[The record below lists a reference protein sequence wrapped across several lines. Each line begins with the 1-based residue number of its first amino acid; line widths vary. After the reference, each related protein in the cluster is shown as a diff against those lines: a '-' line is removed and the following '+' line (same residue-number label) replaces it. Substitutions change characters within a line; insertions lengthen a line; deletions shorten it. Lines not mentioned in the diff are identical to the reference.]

1 MRMKNRMKKGIA
13 VMLSGALTFSMAA
26 GMIPGRVSRVQAEND
41 TADSKSAVAYYATKE
56 QLMDDTFAPDAD
68 GKPKNIGKLEFGNRK
83 EGKSWMPQ
91 TWYVLGADSSIEGDN
106 TVVFAAEPMLVGSQF
121 NRDKQDRSYYATDG
135 TYTGGNP
142 RTISA
147 SHYGASLLRE
157 ALQEMSEDSYSD
169 EKSYFTREERK
180 LLQKTTVTTKDIKN
194 NKDYT
199 TSDELYA
206 LKGEVGDT
214 TLRVGSNDDKVLAMD
229 PYWQYGRYSSFWL
242 RSAYSTDKIPV
253 AVSVASMGSQVSY
266 SQNIT
271 ALYSSSYAIRPAANL
286 DMSDVFFA
294 SSVPAGY
301 GAALDL
307 KDYDAMT
314 LRLDGKSKGMD
325 IGTVEYNPDQGV
337 IKAEKGTIGNQYDG
351 YGDPYYGGVDYGDSY
366 YHVYLVI
373 QGGDDTD
380 PWSYGEYIT
389 GLEYIDTAD
398 IQSELAK
405 RGVETGDIDLK
416 DCKIWLE
423 TTGWFYNM
431 TYAVSATETEENLDS
446 EIAFASVR
454 DIDEPKA
461 GVLLDTSAT
470 CSSSGVSTTTPAVI
484 WTPNDTT
491 AGYNTSYTASIT
503 LAAKKHYNF
512 SESVTGRTNG
522 NKAKVKKNS
531 DGTLTLTYTFPKTAA
546 QTPSEPE
553 HKHCVCGTNNMTV
566 GDHTCDTARTWTGV
580 SDLAEITG
588 SGYYYLT
595 EDIVLDRYIT
605 DDNSYTCYGWVAPD
619 NAVLCLNGHSIT
631 MKNPEESAV
640 DKTQEV
646 NKYYDGYVDTIDVE
660 HHFTLTDCKA
670 GDAQGKIAHASN
682 KMGRAIDVRGGTF
695 DMYGGKISENA
706 SEYDIGGSGV
716 VIRTG
721 RNHSTDGTFNL
732 YGGEISVNKC
742 KIGGGVSVFGG
753 TFNVYGGSITKNIA
767 DSTFGL
773 GSDLGH
779 GGGVYVSA
787 GDTFHMT
794 GGTITGNTSDNTGA
808 GVYAGAYAY
817 YAGSASAKTDVS
829 GTATIIDNRNNGKAD
844 NICLVNAADDG
855 KMANSVIEVRGN
867 MTGKIGI
874 TYKGASDADM
884 PVLVATGVDADK
896 DYSGIIMSDNEAY
909 SIIHDN
915 SDMTRLILKPNTAPI
930 SVPVITTQPQMTTVK
945 AGQTATFTV
954 EATGE
959 ELVYQWQIDR
969 NDGNGFVDITGA
981 ANTSYTTGETDKD
994 CNGFRYR
1001 CVISNSAGS
1010 VMTEEAGLTVQTEPE
1025 AKDKLI
1031 SITAPGSIAVANG
1044 TAYADMQLPAYVNI
1058 VTEKGTADQ
1067 AVVTWDTESP
1077 VDGSYDPSVLTEQTV
1092 TLKGVVTCPDKVD
1105 PNGMDL
1111 TTGIT
1116 ITISAAG
1123 IVGAPAAS
1131 VEAGTYTKNQ
1141 SVALTSTT
1149 DGAKIY
1155 YTTDGSTPA
1164 IENGAPIGT
1173 TLEYTDPISVTG
1185 VEGQSI
1191 TMTITAIAV
1200 RSDMQDSEAKAFTYT
1215 IAIPNP
1221 TPVVEAPIIS
1231 AQPQSASV
1239 KAGEKATFTIT
1250 ATGTDV
1256 TYQWKIDRNDGNG
1269 FVDISGA
1276 NNASYITGMTDKTC
1290 NGFRYQCVVSNSAGA
1305 VTTDTV
1311 TLTVTEEPTTE
1322 PTEEPTT
1329 EATEEP
1335 TTEPTEEPT
1344 TEPTEEPTTEPTTEP
1359 EPAPVQ
1365 YKIIEGANSS
1375 WIQNSDGSL
1384 VIKGD
1389 GEISKFRNV
1398 KVDGVV
1404 VDKKNYTVTEGST
1417 IITFKADYLKTLSVG
1432 SHTFEIIWTDGS
1444 ASTSF
1449 TIVKNASDTDDKQTK
1464 TGDDFNLTLCIALL
1478 MASLTGAVV
1487 TLDRK
1492 RKHSK

>member
-1 MRMKNRMKKGIA
+1 MRMKNRMKKRIA

-26 GMIPGRVSRVQAEND
+26 GMIPGRISRVQAEND
-41 TADSKSAVAYYATKE
+41 TTDSKPAVAYYATKE

-68 GKPKNIGKLEFGNRK
+68 GKTKNIGKLEFGNRK
-83 EGKSWMPQ
+83 EGKSWIPQ

-142 RTISA
+142 RTVSA

-199 TSDELYA
+199 TSDDLYA

-286 DMSDVFFA
+286 DVSDVFFA

-351 YGDPYYGGVDYGDSY
+351 YGDPYYGGVNYGDSY

-373 QGGDDTD
+373 QSGDDTD

-431 TYAVSATETEENLDS
+431 TYAVAATETEENLDS

-454 DIDEPKA
+454 DIDEPEA

-470 CSSSGVSTTTPAVI
+470 CSSSGVSTTMPAVI

-512 SESVTGRTNG
+512 SESVTGRVNG

-531 DGTLTLTYTFPKTAA
+531 DGTLTLTYTFPK
-546 QTPSEPE
+546 
-553 HKHCVCGTNNMTV
+553 
-566 GDHTCDTARTWTGV
+566 
-580 SDLAEITG
+580 
-588 SGYYYLT
+588 
-595 EDIVLDRYIT
+595 
-605 DDNSYTCYGWVAPD
+605 
-619 NAVLCLNGHSIT
+619 NA
-631 MKNPEESAV
+631 
-640 DKTQEV
+640 
-646 NKYYDGYVDTIDVE
+646 
-660 HHFTLTDCKA
+660 
-670 GDAQGKIAHASN
+670 
-682 KMGRAIDVRGGTF
+682 
-695 DMYGGKISENA
+695 
-706 SEYDIGGSGV
+706 
-716 VIRTG
+716 
-721 RNHSTDGTFNL
+721 
-732 YGGEISVNKC
+732 
-742 KIGGGVSVFGG
+742 
-753 TFNVYGGSITKNIA
+753 
-767 DSTFGL
+767 
-773 GSDLGH
+773 
-779 GGGVYVSA
+779 
-787 GDTFHMT
+787 
-794 GGTITGNTSDNTGA
+794 
-808 GVYAGAYAY
+808 
-817 YAGSASAKTDVS
+817 
-829 GTATIIDNRNNGKAD
+829 
-844 NICLVNAADDG
+844 
-855 KMANSVIEVRGN
+855 
-867 MTGKIGI
+867 
-874 TYKGASDADM
+874 
-884 PVLVATGVDADK
+884 
-896 DYSGIIMSDNEAY
+896 
-909 SIIHDN
+909 
-915 SDMTRLILKPNTAPI
+915 API
-930 SVPVITTQPQMTTVK
+930 SVPVITTQPQTAVVK

-1123 IVGAPAAS
+1123 IVGAPVAS

-1141 SVALTSTT
+1141 SVALTFTT

-1200 RSDMQDSEAKAFTYT
+1200 GSDMQDSEAKAFTYT

-1250 ATGTDV
+1250 AAGTDV

-1276 NNASYITGMTDKTC
+1276 NNASYITGVTDKTC

-1329 EATEEP
+1329 EPTEEP
-1335 TTEPTEEPT
+1335 TTEPTEKPTTEEPT

-1359 EPAPVQ
+1359 DPAPVQ

-1375 WIQNSDGSL
+1375 WTQNSDGNL

-1464 TGDDFNLTLCIALL
+1464 TGDDFDLTLCIALL

>member
-1 MRMKNRMKKGIA
+1 MRMKNRMKKRIA

-26 GMIPGRVSRVQAEND
+26 GMIPGRISRVQAEND
-41 TADSKSAVAYYATKE
+41 TTDSKPAVAYYATKE

-68 GKPKNIGKLEFGNRK
+68 GKTKNIGKLEFGNRK
-83 EGKSWMPQ
+83 EGKSWIPQ

-142 RTISA
+142 RTVSA

-286 DMSDVFFA
+286 DVSDVFFA

-351 YGDPYYGGVDYGDSY
+351 YGDPYYGGVNYGDSY

-373 QGGDDTD
+373 QSGDDTD

-431 TYAVSATETEENLDS
+431 TYAVAATETEENLDS

-454 DIDEPKA
+454 DIDEPEA

-470 CSSSGVSTTTPAVI
+470 CSSSGVSTTMPAVI

-512 SESVTGRTNG
+512 SESVTGRVNG

-531 DGTLTLTYTFPKTAA
+531 DGTLTLTYTFPK
-546 QTPSEPE
+546 
-553 HKHCVCGTNNMTV
+553 
-566 GDHTCDTARTWTGV
+566 
-580 SDLAEITG
+580 
-588 SGYYYLT
+588 
-595 EDIVLDRYIT
+595 
-605 DDNSYTCYGWVAPD
+605 
-619 NAVLCLNGHSIT
+619 NA
-631 MKNPEESAV
+631 
-640 DKTQEV
+640 
-646 NKYYDGYVDTIDVE
+646 
-660 HHFTLTDCKA
+660 
-670 GDAQGKIAHASN
+670 
-682 KMGRAIDVRGGTF
+682 
-695 DMYGGKISENA
+695 
-706 SEYDIGGSGV
+706 
-716 VIRTG
+716 
-721 RNHSTDGTFNL
+721 
-732 YGGEISVNKC
+732 
-742 KIGGGVSVFGG
+742 
-753 TFNVYGGSITKNIA
+753 
-767 DSTFGL
+767 
-773 GSDLGH
+773 
-779 GGGVYVSA
+779 
-787 GDTFHMT
+787 
-794 GGTITGNTSDNTGA
+794 
-808 GVYAGAYAY
+808 
-817 YAGSASAKTDVS
+817 
-829 GTATIIDNRNNGKAD
+829 
-844 NICLVNAADDG
+844 
-855 KMANSVIEVRGN
+855 
-867 MTGKIGI
+867 
-874 TYKGASDADM
+874 
-884 PVLVATGVDADK
+884 
-896 DYSGIIMSDNEAY
+896 
-909 SIIHDN
+909 
-915 SDMTRLILKPNTAPI
+915 API
-930 SVPVITTQPQMTTVK
+930 SVPVITTQPQTAVVK

-1123 IVGAPAAS
+1123 IVGVPVAS

-1200 RSDMQDSEAKAFTYT
+1200 KSDMQNSEAKAFTYT
-1215 IAIPNP
+1215 IAIPNT

-1231 AQPQSASV
+1231 AQPQSTSV

-1276 NNASYITGMTDKTC
+1276 NNASYTTGVTDKTC

-1305 VTTDTV
+1305 VTTETV

-1322 PTEEPTT
+1322 P
-1329 EATEEP
+1329 AEEP

-1359 EPAPVQ
+1359 TEEPTTEPTEELTTEPTTEPDPTPVQ

-1375 WIQNSDGSL
+1375 WTQNSDGDL

-1417 IITFKADYLKTLSVG
+1417 IITFKAAYLKTLSVG

-1444 ASTSF
+1444 AGTSF
-1449 TIVKNASDTDDKQTK
+1449 TIDKNASDTDDKLTK
-1464 TGDDFNLTLCIALL
+1464 TGDDFNLTLCITLL
-1478 MASLTGAVV
+1478 MASLTGVVV

-1492 RKHSK
+1492 RKHNK

>member
-1 MRMKNRMKKGIA
+1 MRMKNRMKKRIA

-26 GMIPGRVSRVQAEND
+26 GMIPGRISRVQAEND
-41 TADSKSAVAYYATKE
+41 TTDSKPAVAYYATKE
-56 QLMDDTFAPDAD
+56 QLMDDTFAPDTD
-68 GKPKNIGKLEFGNRK
+68 GKTKNIGKLEFGNRK
-83 EGKSWMPQ
+83 EGKSWIPQ

-142 RTISA
+142 RTVSA

-286 DMSDVFFA
+286 DVSDVFFA

-351 YGDPYYGGVDYGDSY
+351 YGDPYYGGVNYGDSY

-373 QGGDDTD
+373 QSGDDTD

-431 TYAVSATETEENLDS
+431 TYAVAATETEENLDS

-454 DIDEPKA
+454 DIDEPEA

-470 CSSSGVSTTTPAVI
+470 CSSSGVSTTMPAVI

-512 SESVTGRTNG
+512 SESVTGRVNG

-531 DGTLTLTYTFPKTAA
+531 DGTLTLTYTFPK
-546 QTPSEPE
+546 
-553 HKHCVCGTNNMTV
+553 
-566 GDHTCDTARTWTGV
+566 
-580 SDLAEITG
+580 
-588 SGYYYLT
+588 
-595 EDIVLDRYIT
+595 
-605 DDNSYTCYGWVAPD
+605 
-619 NAVLCLNGHSIT
+619 NA
-631 MKNPEESAV
+631 
-640 DKTQEV
+640 
-646 NKYYDGYVDTIDVE
+646 
-660 HHFTLTDCKA
+660 
-670 GDAQGKIAHASN
+670 
-682 KMGRAIDVRGGTF
+682 
-695 DMYGGKISENA
+695 
-706 SEYDIGGSGV
+706 
-716 VIRTG
+716 
-721 RNHSTDGTFNL
+721 
-732 YGGEISVNKC
+732 
-742 KIGGGVSVFGG
+742 
-753 TFNVYGGSITKNIA
+753 
-767 DSTFGL
+767 
-773 GSDLGH
+773 
-779 GGGVYVSA
+779 
-787 GDTFHMT
+787 
-794 GGTITGNTSDNTGA
+794 
-808 GVYAGAYAY
+808 
-817 YAGSASAKTDVS
+817 
-829 GTATIIDNRNNGKAD
+829 
-844 NICLVNAADDG
+844 
-855 KMANSVIEVRGN
+855 
-867 MTGKIGI
+867 
-874 TYKGASDADM
+874 
-884 PVLVATGVDADK
+884 
-896 DYSGIIMSDNEAY
+896 
-909 SIIHDN
+909 
-915 SDMTRLILKPNTAPI
+915 API
-930 SVPVITTQPQMTTVK
+930 SVPVITTQPQTAVVK

-1123 IVGAPAAS
+1123 IVGAPVAS

-1141 SVALTSTT
+1141 SVALTFTT

-1200 RSDMQDSEAKAFTYT
+1200 GSDMQDSEAKAFTYT

-1250 ATGTDV
+1250 AAGTDV

-1276 NNASYITGMTDKTC
+1276 NNASYITGVTDKTC

-1329 EATEEP
+1329 EP
-1335 TTEPTEEPT
+1335 TTEPD
-1344 TEPTEEPTTEPTTEP
+1344 
-1359 EPAPVQ
+1359 PAPVQ

-1375 WIQNSDGSL
+1375 WTQNSDGNL

-1464 TGDDFNLTLCIALL
+1464 TGDDFDLTLCIALL

>member
-1 MRMKNRMKKGIA
+1 MRMKNRMKKRIA

-26 GMIPGRVSRVQAEND
+26 GMIPGRISRVQAEND
-41 TADSKSAVAYYATKE
+41 TTDSKPAVAYYATKE

-68 GKPKNIGKLEFGNRK
+68 GKTKNIGKLEFGNRK
-83 EGKSWMPQ
+83 EGKSWIPQ

-142 RTISA
+142 RTVSA

-286 DMSDVFFA
+286 DVSDVFFA

-351 YGDPYYGGVDYGDSY
+351 YGDPYYGGVNYGDSY

-373 QGGDDTD
+373 QSGDDTD

-431 TYAVSATETEENLDS
+431 TYAVAATETEENLDS

-454 DIDEPKA
+454 DIDEPEA

-470 CSSSGVSTTTPAVI
+470 CSSSGVSTTMPAVI

-512 SESVTGRTNG
+512 SESVTGRVNG

-531 DGTLTLTYTFPKTAA
+531 DGTLTLTYTFPK
-546 QTPSEPE
+546 
-553 HKHCVCGTNNMTV
+553 
-566 GDHTCDTARTWTGV
+566 
-580 SDLAEITG
+580 
-588 SGYYYLT
+588 
-595 EDIVLDRYIT
+595 
-605 DDNSYTCYGWVAPD
+605 
-619 NAVLCLNGHSIT
+619 NA
-631 MKNPEESAV
+631 
-640 DKTQEV
+640 
-646 NKYYDGYVDTIDVE
+646 
-660 HHFTLTDCKA
+660 
-670 GDAQGKIAHASN
+670 
-682 KMGRAIDVRGGTF
+682 
-695 DMYGGKISENA
+695 
-706 SEYDIGGSGV
+706 
-716 VIRTG
+716 
-721 RNHSTDGTFNL
+721 
-732 YGGEISVNKC
+732 
-742 KIGGGVSVFGG
+742 
-753 TFNVYGGSITKNIA
+753 
-767 DSTFGL
+767 
-773 GSDLGH
+773 
-779 GGGVYVSA
+779 
-787 GDTFHMT
+787 
-794 GGTITGNTSDNTGA
+794 
-808 GVYAGAYAY
+808 
-817 YAGSASAKTDVS
+817 
-829 GTATIIDNRNNGKAD
+829 
-844 NICLVNAADDG
+844 
-855 KMANSVIEVRGN
+855 
-867 MTGKIGI
+867 
-874 TYKGASDADM
+874 
-884 PVLVATGVDADK
+884 
-896 DYSGIIMSDNEAY
+896 
-909 SIIHDN
+909 
-915 SDMTRLILKPNTAPI
+915 API
-930 SVPVITTQPQMTTVK
+930 SVPVITTQPQTAVVK

-994 CNGFRYR
+994 CNGFRYW

-1123 IVGAPAAS
+1123 IVGVPVAS

-1200 RSDMQDSEAKAFTYT
+1200 KSDMQNSEAKAFTYT
-1215 IAIPNP
+1215 IAIPNT

-1231 AQPQSASV
+1231 AQPQSTSV

-1276 NNASYITGMTDKTC
+1276 NNASYTTGVTDKTC

-1305 VTTDTV
+1305 VTTETV

-1322 PTEEPTT
+1322 P
-1329 EATEEP
+1329 A
-1335 TTEPTEEPT
+1335 EEPT

-1359 EPAPVQ
+1359 TEEPTTEPTEELTTEPTTEPDPTPVQ

-1375 WIQNSDGSL
+1375 WTQNSDGDL

-1417 IITFKADYLKTLSVG
+1417 IITFKAAYLKTLSVG

-1444 ASTSF
+1444 AGTSF
-1449 TIVKNASDTDDKQTK
+1449 TIDKNASDTDDKLTK
-1464 TGDDFNLTLCIALL
+1464 TGDDFNLTLCITLL
-1478 MASLTGAVV
+1478 MASLTGVVV

-1492 RKHSK
+1492 RKHNK

>member
-1 MRMKNRMKKGIA
+1 MRMKNRMKKRIA

-26 GMIPGRVSRVQAEND
+26 GMIPGRISRVQAEND
-41 TADSKSAVAYYATKE
+41 TTDSKPAVAYYATKE

-68 GKPKNIGKLEFGNRK
+68 GKTKNIGKLEFGNRK
-83 EGKSWMPQ
+83 EGKSWIPQ

-142 RTISA
+142 RTVSA

-286 DMSDVFFA
+286 DVSDVFFA

-351 YGDPYYGGVDYGDSY
+351 YGDPYYGGVNYGDSY

-373 QGGDDTD
+373 QSGDDTD

-431 TYAVSATETEENLDS
+431 TYAVAATETEENLDS

-454 DIDEPKA
+454 DIDEPEA

-470 CSSSGVSTTTPAVI
+470 CSSSGVSTTMPAVI

-512 SESVTGRTNG
+512 SESVTGRVNG

-531 DGTLTLTYTFPKTAA
+531 DGTLTLTYTFPK
-546 QTPSEPE
+546 
-553 HKHCVCGTNNMTV
+553 
-566 GDHTCDTARTWTGV
+566 
-580 SDLAEITG
+580 
-588 SGYYYLT
+588 
-595 EDIVLDRYIT
+595 
-605 DDNSYTCYGWVAPD
+605 
-619 NAVLCLNGHSIT
+619 NA
-631 MKNPEESAV
+631 
-640 DKTQEV
+640 
-646 NKYYDGYVDTIDVE
+646 
-660 HHFTLTDCKA
+660 
-670 GDAQGKIAHASN
+670 
-682 KMGRAIDVRGGTF
+682 
-695 DMYGGKISENA
+695 
-706 SEYDIGGSGV
+706 
-716 VIRTG
+716 
-721 RNHSTDGTFNL
+721 
-732 YGGEISVNKC
+732 
-742 KIGGGVSVFGG
+742 
-753 TFNVYGGSITKNIA
+753 
-767 DSTFGL
+767 
-773 GSDLGH
+773 
-779 GGGVYVSA
+779 
-787 GDTFHMT
+787 
-794 GGTITGNTSDNTGA
+794 
-808 GVYAGAYAY
+808 
-817 YAGSASAKTDVS
+817 
-829 GTATIIDNRNNGKAD
+829 
-844 NICLVNAADDG
+844 
-855 KMANSVIEVRGN
+855 
-867 MTGKIGI
+867 
-874 TYKGASDADM
+874 
-884 PVLVATGVDADK
+884 
-896 DYSGIIMSDNEAY
+896 
-909 SIIHDN
+909 
-915 SDMTRLILKPNTAPI
+915 API
-930 SVPVITTQPQMTTVK
+930 SVPVITTQPQTAVVK

-1123 IVGAPAAS
+1123 IVGAPVAS

-1141 SVALTSTT
+1141 SVALTFTT

-1200 RSDMQDSEAKAFTYT
+1200 GSDMQDSEAKAFTYT

-1250 ATGTDV
+1250 AAGTDV

-1276 NNASYITGMTDKTC
+1276 NNASYITGVTDKTC

-1329 EATEEP
+1329 EP
-1335 TTEPTEEPT
+1335 TTEPD
-1344 TEPTEEPTTEPTTEP
+1344 
-1359 EPAPVQ
+1359 PAPVQ

-1375 WIQNSDGSL
+1375 WTQNSDGNL

-1464 TGDDFNLTLCIALL
+1464 TGDDFDLTLCIALL

>member
-1 MRMKNRMKKGIA
+1 MRMKNRMKKRIA

-26 GMIPGRVSRVQAEND
+26 GMIPGRISRVQAEND
-41 TADSKSAVAYYATKE
+41 TTDSKPAVAYYATKE

-68 GKPKNIGKLEFGNRK
+68 GKTKNIGKLEFGNRK
-83 EGKSWMPQ
+83 EGKSWIPQ

-142 RTISA
+142 RTVSA

-286 DMSDVFFA
+286 DVSDVFFA

-351 YGDPYYGGVDYGDSY
+351 YGDPYYGGVNYGDSY

-373 QGGDDTD
+373 QSGDDTD

-431 TYAVSATETEENLDS
+431 TYAVAATETEENLDS

-454 DIDEPKA
+454 DIDEPEA

-470 CSSSGVSTTTPAVI
+470 CSSSGVSTTMPAVI

-512 SESVTGRTNG
+512 SESVTGRVNG

-531 DGTLTLTYTFPKTAA
+531 DGTLTLTYTFPK
-546 QTPSEPE
+546 
-553 HKHCVCGTNNMTV
+553 
-566 GDHTCDTARTWTGV
+566 
-580 SDLAEITG
+580 
-588 SGYYYLT
+588 
-595 EDIVLDRYIT
+595 
-605 DDNSYTCYGWVAPD
+605 
-619 NAVLCLNGHSIT
+619 NA
-631 MKNPEESAV
+631 
-640 DKTQEV
+640 
-646 NKYYDGYVDTIDVE
+646 
-660 HHFTLTDCKA
+660 
-670 GDAQGKIAHASN
+670 
-682 KMGRAIDVRGGTF
+682 
-695 DMYGGKISENA
+695 
-706 SEYDIGGSGV
+706 
-716 VIRTG
+716 
-721 RNHSTDGTFNL
+721 
-732 YGGEISVNKC
+732 
-742 KIGGGVSVFGG
+742 
-753 TFNVYGGSITKNIA
+753 
-767 DSTFGL
+767 
-773 GSDLGH
+773 
-779 GGGVYVSA
+779 
-787 GDTFHMT
+787 
-794 GGTITGNTSDNTGA
+794 
-808 GVYAGAYAY
+808 
-817 YAGSASAKTDVS
+817 
-829 GTATIIDNRNNGKAD
+829 
-844 NICLVNAADDG
+844 
-855 KMANSVIEVRGN
+855 
-867 MTGKIGI
+867 
-874 TYKGASDADM
+874 
-884 PVLVATGVDADK
+884 
-896 DYSGIIMSDNEAY
+896 
-909 SIIHDN
+909 
-915 SDMTRLILKPNTAPI
+915 API
-930 SVPVITTQPQMTTVK
+930 SVPVITTQPQTAVVK

-1123 IVGAPAAS
+1123 IVGVPVAS

-1200 RSDMQDSEAKAFTYT
+1200 KSDMQNSEAKAFTYT
-1215 IAIPNP
+1215 IAIPNT

-1231 AQPQSASV
+1231 AQPQSTSV

-1276 NNASYITGMTDKTC
+1276 NNASYTTGVTDKTC

-1305 VTTDTV
+1305 VTTETV

-1322 PTEEPTT
+1322 P
-1329 EATEEP
+1329 A
-1335 TTEPTEEPT
+1335 EEPT

-1359 EPAPVQ
+1359 TEEPTTEPTEELTTEPTTEPDPTPVQ

-1375 WIQNSDGSL
+1375 WTQNSDGDL

-1417 IITFKADYLKTLSVG
+1417 IITFKAAYLKTLSVG

-1444 ASTSF
+1444 AGTSF
-1449 TIVKNASDTDDKQTK
+1449 TIDKNASDTDDKLTK
-1464 TGDDFNLTLCIALL
+1464 TGDDFNLTLCITLL
-1478 MASLTGAVV
+1478 MASLTGVVV

-1492 RKHSK
+1492 RKHNK

>member
-1 MRMKNRMKKGIA
+1 MRMKNRMKKRIA

-26 GMIPGRVSRVQAEND
+26 GMIPGRISRVQAEND
-41 TADSKSAVAYYATKE
+41 TTDSKPAVAYYATKE

-68 GKPKNIGKLEFGNRK
+68 GKTKNIGKLEFGNRK
-83 EGKSWMPQ
+83 EGKSWIPQ

-142 RTISA
+142 RTVSA

-286 DMSDVFFA
+286 DVSDVFFA

-351 YGDPYYGGVDYGDSY
+351 YGDPYYGGVNYGDSY

-373 QGGDDTD
+373 QSGDDTD

-431 TYAVSATETEENLDS
+431 TYAVAATETEENLDS

-454 DIDEPKA
+454 DIDEPEA

-470 CSSSGVSTTTPAVI
+470 CSSSGVSTTMPAVI

-512 SESVTGRTNG
+512 SESVTGRVNG

-531 DGTLTLTYTFPKTAA
+531 DGTLTLTYTFPK
-546 QTPSEPE
+546 
-553 HKHCVCGTNNMTV
+553 
-566 GDHTCDTARTWTGV
+566 
-580 SDLAEITG
+580 
-588 SGYYYLT
+588 
-595 EDIVLDRYIT
+595 
-605 DDNSYTCYGWVAPD
+605 
-619 NAVLCLNGHSIT
+619 NA
-631 MKNPEESAV
+631 
-640 DKTQEV
+640 
-646 NKYYDGYVDTIDVE
+646 
-660 HHFTLTDCKA
+660 
-670 GDAQGKIAHASN
+670 
-682 KMGRAIDVRGGTF
+682 
-695 DMYGGKISENA
+695 
-706 SEYDIGGSGV
+706 
-716 VIRTG
+716 
-721 RNHSTDGTFNL
+721 
-732 YGGEISVNKC
+732 
-742 KIGGGVSVFGG
+742 
-753 TFNVYGGSITKNIA
+753 
-767 DSTFGL
+767 
-773 GSDLGH
+773 
-779 GGGVYVSA
+779 
-787 GDTFHMT
+787 
-794 GGTITGNTSDNTGA
+794 
-808 GVYAGAYAY
+808 
-817 YAGSASAKTDVS
+817 
-829 GTATIIDNRNNGKAD
+829 
-844 NICLVNAADDG
+844 
-855 KMANSVIEVRGN
+855 
-867 MTGKIGI
+867 
-874 TYKGASDADM
+874 
-884 PVLVATGVDADK
+884 
-896 DYSGIIMSDNEAY
+896 
-909 SIIHDN
+909 
-915 SDMTRLILKPNTAPI
+915 API
-930 SVPVITTQPQMTTVK
+930 SVPVITTQPQTAVVK

-1111 TTGIT
+1111 TTGIM

-1123 IVGAPAAS
+1123 IVGAPVAS

-1141 SVALTSTT
+1141 SVALTFTT

-1200 RSDMQDSEAKAFTYT
+1200 GSDMQDSEAKAFTYT

-1250 ATGTDV
+1250 AAGTDV

-1276 NNASYITGMTDKTC
+1276 NNASYITGVTDKTC

-1329 EATEEP
+1329 EPTEEP
-1335 TTEPTEEPT
+1335 TTEPTEKPTTEEPT

-1359 EPAPVQ
+1359 DPAPVQ

-1375 WIQNSDGSL
+1375 WTQNSDGNL

-1464 TGDDFNLTLCIALL
+1464 TGDDFDLTLCIALL

>member
-1 MRMKNRMKKGIA
+1 MRMKNRMKKRIA

-26 GMIPGRVSRVQAEND
+26 GMIPGRISRVQAEND
-41 TADSKSAVAYYATKE
+41 TTDSKPAVAYYATKE

-68 GKPKNIGKLEFGNRK
+68 GKTKNIGKLEFGNRK
-83 EGKSWMPQ
+83 EGKSWIPQ

-142 RTISA
+142 RTVSA

-286 DMSDVFFA
+286 DVSDVFFA

-351 YGDPYYGGVDYGDSY
+351 YGDPYYGGVNYGDSY

-373 QGGDDTD
+373 QSGDDTD

-431 TYAVSATETEENLDS
+431 TYAVAATETEENLDS

-454 DIDEPKA
+454 DIDEPEA

-470 CSSSGVSTTTPAVI
+470 CSSSGVSTTMPAVI

-512 SESVTGRTNG
+512 SESVTGRVNG

-531 DGTLTLTYTFPKTAA
+531 DGTLTLTYTFPK
-546 QTPSEPE
+546 
-553 HKHCVCGTNNMTV
+553 
-566 GDHTCDTARTWTGV
+566 
-580 SDLAEITG
+580 
-588 SGYYYLT
+588 
-595 EDIVLDRYIT
+595 
-605 DDNSYTCYGWVAPD
+605 
-619 NAVLCLNGHSIT
+619 NA
-631 MKNPEESAV
+631 
-640 DKTQEV
+640 
-646 NKYYDGYVDTIDVE
+646 
-660 HHFTLTDCKA
+660 
-670 GDAQGKIAHASN
+670 
-682 KMGRAIDVRGGTF
+682 
-695 DMYGGKISENA
+695 
-706 SEYDIGGSGV
+706 
-716 VIRTG
+716 
-721 RNHSTDGTFNL
+721 
-732 YGGEISVNKC
+732 
-742 KIGGGVSVFGG
+742 
-753 TFNVYGGSITKNIA
+753 
-767 DSTFGL
+767 
-773 GSDLGH
+773 
-779 GGGVYVSA
+779 
-787 GDTFHMT
+787 
-794 GGTITGNTSDNTGA
+794 
-808 GVYAGAYAY
+808 
-817 YAGSASAKTDVS
+817 
-829 GTATIIDNRNNGKAD
+829 
-844 NICLVNAADDG
+844 
-855 KMANSVIEVRGN
+855 
-867 MTGKIGI
+867 
-874 TYKGASDADM
+874 
-884 PVLVATGVDADK
+884 
-896 DYSGIIMSDNEAY
+896 
-909 SIIHDN
+909 
-915 SDMTRLILKPNTAPI
+915 API
-930 SVPVITTQPQMTTVK
+930 SVPVITTQPQTAVVK

-1123 IVGAPAAS
+1123 IVGAPVAS

-1141 SVALTSTT
+1141 SVALTFTT

-1200 RSDMQDSEAKAFTYT
+1200 GSDMQDSEAKAFTYT

-1250 ATGTDV
+1250 AAGTDV

-1276 NNASYITGMTDKTC
+1276 NNASYITGVTDKTC

-1329 EATEEP
+1329 EPTEEPTTEPTEKPTTEEP

-1359 EPAPVQ
+1359 DPAPVQ

-1375 WIQNSDGSL
+1375 WTQNSDGNL

-1464 TGDDFNLTLCIALL
+1464 TGDDFDLTLCIALL

>member
-1 MRMKNRMKKGIA
+1 MRMKNRMKKRIA

-26 GMIPGRVSRVQAEND
+26 GMIPGRISRVQAEND
-41 TADSKSAVAYYATKE
+41 TTDSKPAVAYYATKE

-68 GKPKNIGKLEFGNRK
+68 GKTKNIGKLEFGNRK
-83 EGKSWMPQ
+83 EGKSWIPQ

-142 RTISA
+142 RTVSA

-286 DMSDVFFA
+286 DVSDVFFA

-351 YGDPYYGGVDYGDSY
+351 YGDPYYGGVNYGDSY

-373 QGGDDTD
+373 QSGDDTD

-431 TYAVSATETEENLDS
+431 TYAVAATETEENLDS

-454 DIDEPKA
+454 DIDEPEA

-470 CSSSGVSTTTPAVI
+470 CSSSGVSTTMPAVI

-512 SESVTGRTNG
+512 SESVTGRVNG

-531 DGTLTLTYTFPKTAA
+531 DGTLTLTYTFPK
-546 QTPSEPE
+546 
-553 HKHCVCGTNNMTV
+553 
-566 GDHTCDTARTWTGV
+566 
-580 SDLAEITG
+580 
-588 SGYYYLT
+588 
-595 EDIVLDRYIT
+595 
-605 DDNSYTCYGWVAPD
+605 
-619 NAVLCLNGHSIT
+619 NA
-631 MKNPEESAV
+631 
-640 DKTQEV
+640 
-646 NKYYDGYVDTIDVE
+646 
-660 HHFTLTDCKA
+660 
-670 GDAQGKIAHASN
+670 
-682 KMGRAIDVRGGTF
+682 
-695 DMYGGKISENA
+695 
-706 SEYDIGGSGV
+706 
-716 VIRTG
+716 
-721 RNHSTDGTFNL
+721 
-732 YGGEISVNKC
+732 
-742 KIGGGVSVFGG
+742 
-753 TFNVYGGSITKNIA
+753 
-767 DSTFGL
+767 
-773 GSDLGH
+773 
-779 GGGVYVSA
+779 
-787 GDTFHMT
+787 
-794 GGTITGNTSDNTGA
+794 
-808 GVYAGAYAY
+808 
-817 YAGSASAKTDVS
+817 
-829 GTATIIDNRNNGKAD
+829 
-844 NICLVNAADDG
+844 
-855 KMANSVIEVRGN
+855 
-867 MTGKIGI
+867 
-874 TYKGASDADM
+874 
-884 PVLVATGVDADK
+884 
-896 DYSGIIMSDNEAY
+896 
-909 SIIHDN
+909 
-915 SDMTRLILKPNTAPI
+915 API
-930 SVPVITTQPQMTTVK
+930 SVPVITTQPQTAVVK

-1123 IVGAPAAS
+1123 IVGAPVAS

-1141 SVALTSTT
+1141 SVALTFTT

-1200 RSDMQDSEAKAFTYT
+1200 GSDMQDSEAKAFTYT

-1250 ATGTDV
+1250 AAGTDV

-1276 NNASYITGMTDKTC
+1276 NNASYITGVTDKTC

-1329 EATEEP
+1329 EPTEKPTTEEP

-1359 EPAPVQ
+1359 DPAPVQ

-1375 WIQNSDGSL
+1375 WTQNSDGNL

-1464 TGDDFNLTLCIALL
+1464 TGDDFDLTLCIALL

>member
-1 MRMKNRMKKGIA
+1 MRMKNRMKKRIA

-26 GMIPGRVSRVQAEND
+26 GMIPGRISRVQAEND
-41 TADSKSAVAYYATKE
+41 TTDSKPAVAYYATKE

-68 GKPKNIGKLEFGNRK
+68 GKTKNIGKLEFGNRK
-83 EGKSWMPQ
+83 EGKSWIPQ

-142 RTISA
+142 RTVSA

-286 DMSDVFFA
+286 DVSDVFFA

-351 YGDPYYGGVDYGDSY
+351 YGDPYYGGVNYGDSY

-373 QGGDDTD
+373 QSGDDTD

-431 TYAVSATETEENLDS
+431 TYAVAATETEENLDS

-454 DIDEPKA
+454 DIDEPEA

-470 CSSSGVSTTTPAVI
+470 CSSSGVSTTMPAVI

-512 SESVTGRTNG
+512 SESVTGRVNG

-531 DGTLTLTYTFPKTAA
+531 DGTLTLTYTFPK
-546 QTPSEPE
+546 
-553 HKHCVCGTNNMTV
+553 
-566 GDHTCDTARTWTGV
+566 
-580 SDLAEITG
+580 
-588 SGYYYLT
+588 
-595 EDIVLDRYIT
+595 
-605 DDNSYTCYGWVAPD
+605 
-619 NAVLCLNGHSIT
+619 NA
-631 MKNPEESAV
+631 
-640 DKTQEV
+640 
-646 NKYYDGYVDTIDVE
+646 
-660 HHFTLTDCKA
+660 
-670 GDAQGKIAHASN
+670 
-682 KMGRAIDVRGGTF
+682 
-695 DMYGGKISENA
+695 
-706 SEYDIGGSGV
+706 
-716 VIRTG
+716 
-721 RNHSTDGTFNL
+721 
-732 YGGEISVNKC
+732 
-742 KIGGGVSVFGG
+742 
-753 TFNVYGGSITKNIA
+753 
-767 DSTFGL
+767 
-773 GSDLGH
+773 
-779 GGGVYVSA
+779 
-787 GDTFHMT
+787 
-794 GGTITGNTSDNTGA
+794 
-808 GVYAGAYAY
+808 
-817 YAGSASAKTDVS
+817 
-829 GTATIIDNRNNGKAD
+829 
-844 NICLVNAADDG
+844 
-855 KMANSVIEVRGN
+855 
-867 MTGKIGI
+867 
-874 TYKGASDADM
+874 
-884 PVLVATGVDADK
+884 
-896 DYSGIIMSDNEAY
+896 
-909 SIIHDN
+909 
-915 SDMTRLILKPNTAPI
+915 API
-930 SVPVITTQPQMTTVK
+930 SVPVITTQPQTAVVK

-969 NDGNGFVDITGA
+969 NDGNGFVDITEA

-994 CNGFRYR
+994 CNGFRYW

-1123 IVGAPAAS
+1123 IVGVPVAS

-1200 RSDMQDSEAKAFTYT
+1200 KSDMQNSEAKAFTYT
-1215 IAIPNP
+1215 IAIPNT

-1231 AQPQSASV
+1231 AQPQSTSV

-1276 NNASYITGMTDKTC
+1276 NNASYTTGVTDKTC

-1305 VTTDTV
+1305 VTTETV

-1322 PTEEPTT
+1322 P
-1329 EATEEP
+1329 AEEP

-1359 EPAPVQ
+1359 TEEPTTEPTEELTTEPTTEPDPTPVQ

-1375 WIQNSDGSL
+1375 WTQNSDGDL

-1417 IITFKADYLKTLSVG
+1417 IITFKAAYLKTLSVG

-1444 ASTSF
+1444 AGTSF
-1449 TIVKNASDTDDKQTK
+1449 TIDKNASDTDDKLTK
-1464 TGDDFNLTLCIALL
+1464 TGDDFNLTLCITLL
-1478 MASLTGAVV
+1478 MASLTGVVV

-1492 RKHSK
+1492 RKHNK

>member
-1 MRMKNRMKKGIA
+1 MRMKNRMKKRIA

-41 TADSKSAVAYYATKE
+41 TADSKPAVAYYATKE

-68 GKPKNIGKLEFGNRK
+68 GKTKKIGKLEFGNRK
-83 EGKSWMPQ
+83 EGKSWIPQ
-91 TWYVLGADSSIEGDN
+91 TWYVLGADSGIEGDN

-121 NRDKQDRSYYATDG
+121 NRDKQDRNYYATDG

-142 RTISA
+142 RTVSA

-206 LKGEVGDT
+206 LKGEVGET
-214 TLRVGSNDDKVLAMD
+214 TLRAGSNDDKVLAMD

-431 TYAVSATETEENLDS
+431 TYAVAATETEENLDS

-454 DIDEPKA
+454 DIDEPEA

-470 CSSSGVSTTTPAVI
+470 CSSSGVSTTTPAVT

-512 SESVTGRTNG
+512 SESVTGRVNG
-522 NKAKVKKNS
+522 NKANVKKNS

-546 QTPSEPE
+546 Q
-553 HKHCVCGTNNMTV
+553 
-566 GDHTCDTARTWTGV
+566 
-580 SDLAEITG
+580 
-588 SGYYYLT
+588 
-595 EDIVLDRYIT
+595 
-605 DDNSYTCYGWVAPD
+605 
-619 NAVLCLNGHSIT
+619 
-631 MKNPEESAV
+631 
-640 DKTQEV
+640 
-646 NKYYDGYVDTIDVE
+646 
-660 HHFTLTDCKA
+660 
-670 GDAQGKIAHASN
+670 
-682 KMGRAIDVRGGTF
+682 
-695 DMYGGKISENA
+695 
-706 SEYDIGGSGV
+706 
-716 VIRTG
+716 
-721 RNHSTDGTFNL
+721 
-732 YGGEISVNKC
+732 
-742 KIGGGVSVFGG
+742 
-753 TFNVYGGSITKNIA
+753 
-767 DSTFGL
+767 
-773 GSDLGH
+773 
-779 GGGVYVSA
+779 
-787 GDTFHMT
+787 
-794 GGTITGNTSDNTGA
+794 
-808 GVYAGAYAY
+808 
-817 YAGSASAKTDVS
+817 
-829 GTATIIDNRNNGKAD
+829 
-844 NICLVNAADDG
+844 
-855 KMANSVIEVRGN
+855 
-867 MTGKIGI
+867 
-874 TYKGASDADM
+874 
-884 PVLVATGVDADK
+884 
-896 DYSGIIMSDNEAY
+896 
-909 SIIHDN
+909 
-915 SDMTRLILKPNTAPI
+915 I
-930 SVPVITTQPQMTTVK
+930 SVPVIITQPQTAVVK

-1025 AKDKLI
+1025 VKDKLI

-1123 IVGAPAAS
+1123 IVGAPVAS
-1131 VEAGTYTKNQ
+1131 VEAGTYTKDQ

-1155 YTTDGSTPA
+1155 YTTDGSTPE
-1164 IENGAPIGT
+1164 IENEAPIGT

-1200 RSDMQDSEAKAFTYT
+1200 KSDMQNSEAKAFTYT

-1231 AQPQSASV
+1231 AQPQSTSV

-1276 NNASYITGMTDKTC
+1276 NNASYITGVTDKTC

-1322 PTEEPTT
+1322 PAEEPTEEPTT
-1329 EATEEP
+1329 EPTTEPTEEPTTEPTEDPTTEP

-1344 TEPTEEPTTEPTTEP
+1344 TEPTEELTTEPTTEP
-1359 EPAPVQ
+1359 DPTPVQ

-1375 WIQNSDGSL
+1375 WTQNSDGDL

-1449 TIVKNASDTDDKQTK
+1449 TIAKSASDTDDKLTK
-1464 TGDDFNLTLCIALL
+1464 TGDDFNLTLCITLL

-1492 RKHSK
+1492 RKHNK

>member
-1 MRMKNRMKKGIA
+1 MRMKNRMKKRIA

-26 GMIPGRVSRVQAEND
+26 GMIPGRISRVQAEND
-41 TADSKSAVAYYATKE
+41 TTDSKPAVAYYATKE

-68 GKPKNIGKLEFGNRK
+68 GKTKNIGKLEFGNRK
-83 EGKSWMPQ
+83 EGKSWIPQ

-142 RTISA
+142 RTVSA

-286 DMSDVFFA
+286 DVSDVFFA

-351 YGDPYYGGVDYGDSY
+351 YGDPYYGGVNYGDSY

-373 QGGDDTD
+373 QSGDDTD

-431 TYAVSATETEENLDS
+431 TYAVAATETEENLDS

-454 DIDEPKA
+454 DIDEPEA

-470 CSSSGVSTTTPAVI
+470 CSSSGVSTTMPAVI

-512 SESVTGRTNG
+512 SESVTGRVNG

-531 DGTLTLTYTFPKTAA
+531 DGTLTLTYTFPK
-546 QTPSEPE
+546 
-553 HKHCVCGTNNMTV
+553 
-566 GDHTCDTARTWTGV
+566 
-580 SDLAEITG
+580 
-588 SGYYYLT
+588 
-595 EDIVLDRYIT
+595 
-605 DDNSYTCYGWVAPD
+605 
-619 NAVLCLNGHSIT
+619 NA
-631 MKNPEESAV
+631 
-640 DKTQEV
+640 
-646 NKYYDGYVDTIDVE
+646 
-660 HHFTLTDCKA
+660 
-670 GDAQGKIAHASN
+670 
-682 KMGRAIDVRGGTF
+682 
-695 DMYGGKISENA
+695 
-706 SEYDIGGSGV
+706 
-716 VIRTG
+716 
-721 RNHSTDGTFNL
+721 
-732 YGGEISVNKC
+732 
-742 KIGGGVSVFGG
+742 
-753 TFNVYGGSITKNIA
+753 
-767 DSTFGL
+767 
-773 GSDLGH
+773 
-779 GGGVYVSA
+779 
-787 GDTFHMT
+787 
-794 GGTITGNTSDNTGA
+794 
-808 GVYAGAYAY
+808 
-817 YAGSASAKTDVS
+817 
-829 GTATIIDNRNNGKAD
+829 
-844 NICLVNAADDG
+844 
-855 KMANSVIEVRGN
+855 
-867 MTGKIGI
+867 
-874 TYKGASDADM
+874 
-884 PVLVATGVDADK
+884 
-896 DYSGIIMSDNEAY
+896 
-909 SIIHDN
+909 
-915 SDMTRLILKPNTAPI
+915 API
-930 SVPVITTQPQMTTVK
+930 SVPVITTQPQTAVVK

-994 CNGFRYR
+994 CNGFRYW

-1123 IVGAPAAS
+1123 IVGVPVAS

-1200 RSDMQDSEAKAFTYT
+1200 KSDMQNSEAKAFTYT
-1215 IAIPNP
+1215 IAIPNT

-1231 AQPQSASV
+1231 AQPQSTSV

-1276 NNASYITGMTDKTC
+1276 NNASYTTGVTDKTC

-1305 VTTDTV
+1305 VTTETV

-1322 PTEEPTT
+1322 P
-1329 EATEEP
+1329 AEEP

-1359 EPAPVQ
+1359 TEEPTTEPTEELTTEPTTEPDPTPVQ

-1375 WIQNSDGSL
+1375 WTQNSDGDL

-1417 IITFKADYLKTLSVG
+1417 IITFKAAYLKTLSVG

-1444 ASTSF
+1444 AGTSF
-1449 TIVKNASDTDDKQTK
+1449 TIDKNASDTDDKLTK
-1464 TGDDFNLTLCIALL
+1464 TGDDFNLTLCITLL
-1478 MASLTGAVV
+1478 MASLTGVVV

-1492 RKHSK
+1492 RKHNK

>member
-1 MRMKNRMKKGIA
+1 MRMKNRMKKRIA

-26 GMIPGRVSRVQAEND
+26 GMIPGRISRVQAEND
-41 TADSKSAVAYYATKE
+41 TTDSKPAVAYYATKE

-68 GKPKNIGKLEFGNRK
+68 GKTKNIGKLEFGNRK
-83 EGKSWMPQ
+83 EGKSWIPQ

-135 TYTGGNP
+135 TYAGGNP
-142 RTISA
+142 RTVSA

-286 DMSDVFFA
+286 DVSDVFFA

-373 QGGDDTD
+373 QSGDDTD

-431 TYAVSATETEENLDS
+431 TYAVAATETEENLDS

-454 DIDEPKA
+454 DIDEPEA

-470 CSSSGVSTTTPAVI
+470 CSSSGVSTTMPAVI

-512 SESVTGRTNG
+512 SESVTGRVNG
-522 NKAKVKKNS
+522 NEAKVKKNS

-546 QTPSEPE
+546 
-553 HKHCVCGTNNMTV
+553 
-566 GDHTCDTARTWTGV
+566 
-580 SDLAEITG
+580 
-588 SGYYYLT
+588 
-595 EDIVLDRYIT
+595 
-605 DDNSYTCYGWVAPD
+605 
-619 NAVLCLNGHSIT
+619 
-631 MKNPEESAV
+631 
-640 DKTQEV
+640 
-646 NKYYDGYVDTIDVE
+646 
-660 HHFTLTDCKA
+660 
-670 GDAQGKIAHASN
+670 
-682 KMGRAIDVRGGTF
+682 
-695 DMYGGKISENA
+695 
-706 SEYDIGGSGV
+706 
-716 VIRTG
+716 
-721 RNHSTDGTFNL
+721 
-732 YGGEISVNKC
+732 
-742 KIGGGVSVFGG
+742 
-753 TFNVYGGSITKNIA
+753 
-767 DSTFGL
+767 
-773 GSDLGH
+773 
-779 GGGVYVSA
+779 
-787 GDTFHMT
+787 
-794 GGTITGNTSDNTGA
+794 
-808 GVYAGAYAY
+808 
-817 YAGSASAKTDVS
+817 
-829 GTATIIDNRNNGKAD
+829 
-844 NICLVNAADDG
+844 
-855 KMANSVIEVRGN
+855 
-867 MTGKIGI
+867 
-874 TYKGASDADM
+874 
-884 PVLVATGVDADK
+884 
-896 DYSGIIMSDNEAY
+896 
-909 SIIHDN
+909 
-915 SDMTRLILKPNTAPI
+915 PI
-930 SVPVITTQPQMTTVK
+930 SVPVITTQPQTAVVK

-1044 TAYADMQLPAYVNI
+1044 IAYADMQLPAYVNI

-1123 IVGAPAAS
+1123 IVGAPVAS

-1200 RSDMQDSEAKAFTYT
+1200 RSDMQNSEAKAFTYT
-1215 IAIPNP
+1215 IAIPNT

-1231 AQPQSASV
+1231 VQPQSASV
-1239 KAGEKATFTIT
+1239 KAGEKATFTIM

-1276 NNASYITGMTDKTC
+1276 NNASYITGVTDKTC

-1322 PTEEPTT
+1322 PAEEP
-1329 EATEEP
+1329 TEEP

-1359 EPAPVQ
+1359 TEEPTTEPTEELTTEPTTEPDPTPVQ

-1375 WIQNSDGSL
+1375 WTQNSDGDL

-1417 IITFKADYLKTLSVG
+1417 IITFKAAYLKTLSVG

-1449 TIVKNASDTDDKQTK
+1449 TIAKNATDTDDKLTK
-1464 TGDDFNLTLCIALL
+1464 TGDDFNLMLCITLL
-1478 MASLTGAVV
+1478 MASLTGVVV
-1487 TLDRK
+1487 TLNRK
-1492 RKHSK
+1492 RKHNK

>member
-1 MRMKNRMKKGIA
+1 MRMKNRMKKRIA

-26 GMIPGRVSRVQAEND
+26 GMIPGRISRVQAEND
-41 TADSKSAVAYYATKE
+41 TTDSKPAVAYYATKE

-68 GKPKNIGKLEFGNRK
+68 GKTKNIGKLEFGNRK
-83 EGKSWMPQ
+83 EGKSWIPQ

-142 RTISA
+142 RTVSA

-286 DMSDVFFA
+286 DVSDVFFA

-351 YGDPYYGGVDYGDSY
+351 YGDPYYGGVNYGDSY

-373 QGGDDTD
+373 QSGDDTD

-431 TYAVSATETEENLDS
+431 TYAVAATETEENLDS

-454 DIDEPKA
+454 DIDEPEA

-470 CSSSGVSTTTPAVI
+470 CSSSGVSTTMPAVI

-512 SESVTGRTNG
+512 SESVTGRVNG

-531 DGTLTLTYTFPKTAA
+531 DGTLTLTYTFPK
-546 QTPSEPE
+546 
-553 HKHCVCGTNNMTV
+553 
-566 GDHTCDTARTWTGV
+566 
-580 SDLAEITG
+580 
-588 SGYYYLT
+588 
-595 EDIVLDRYIT
+595 
-605 DDNSYTCYGWVAPD
+605 
-619 NAVLCLNGHSIT
+619 NA
-631 MKNPEESAV
+631 
-640 DKTQEV
+640 
-646 NKYYDGYVDTIDVE
+646 
-660 HHFTLTDCKA
+660 
-670 GDAQGKIAHASN
+670 
-682 KMGRAIDVRGGTF
+682 
-695 DMYGGKISENA
+695 
-706 SEYDIGGSGV
+706 
-716 VIRTG
+716 
-721 RNHSTDGTFNL
+721 
-732 YGGEISVNKC
+732 
-742 KIGGGVSVFGG
+742 
-753 TFNVYGGSITKNIA
+753 
-767 DSTFGL
+767 
-773 GSDLGH
+773 
-779 GGGVYVSA
+779 
-787 GDTFHMT
+787 
-794 GGTITGNTSDNTGA
+794 
-808 GVYAGAYAY
+808 
-817 YAGSASAKTDVS
+817 
-829 GTATIIDNRNNGKAD
+829 
-844 NICLVNAADDG
+844 
-855 KMANSVIEVRGN
+855 
-867 MTGKIGI
+867 
-874 TYKGASDADM
+874 
-884 PVLVATGVDADK
+884 
-896 DYSGIIMSDNEAY
+896 
-909 SIIHDN
+909 
-915 SDMTRLILKPNTAPI
+915 API
-930 SVPVITTQPQMTTVK
+930 SVPVITTQPQTAVVK

-1123 IVGAPAAS
+1123 IVGAPVAS

-1141 SVALTSTT
+1141 SVALTFTT

-1200 RSDMQDSEAKAFTYT
+1200 GSDMQDSEAKAFTYT

-1250 ATGTDV
+1250 AAGTDV

-1276 NNASYITGMTDKTC
+1276 NNASYITGVTDKTC

-1329 EATEEP
+1329 EPTEKPTTEEPTTEPTEEP

-1359 EPAPVQ
+1359 DPAPVQ

-1375 WIQNSDGSL
+1375 WTQNSDGNL

-1464 TGDDFNLTLCIALL
+1464 TGDDFDLTLCIALL

>member
-1 MRMKNRMKKGIA
+1 M
-13 VMLSGALTFSMAA
+13 
-26 GMIPGRVSRVQAEND
+26 
-41 TADSKSAVAYYATKE
+41 
-56 QLMDDTFAPDAD
+56 
-68 GKPKNIGKLEFGNRK
+68 
-83 EGKSWMPQ
+83 
-91 TWYVLGADSSIEGDN
+91 
-106 TVVFAAEPMLVGSQF
+106 
-121 NRDKQDRSYYATDG
+121 
-135 TYTGGNP
+135 
-142 RTISA
+142 
-147 SHYGASLLRE
+147 
-157 ALQEMSEDSYSD
+157 
-169 EKSYFTREERK
+169 
-180 LLQKTTVTTKDIKN
+180 
-194 NKDYT
+194 
-199 TSDELYA
+199 
-206 LKGEVGDT
+206 
-214 TLRVGSNDDKVLAMD
+214 
-229 PYWQYGRYSSFWL
+229 
-242 RSAYSTDKIPV
+242 
-253 AVSVASMGSQVSY
+253 
-266 SQNIT
+266 
-271 ALYSSSYAIRPAANL
+271 
-286 DMSDVFFA
+286 
-294 SSVPAGY
+294 
-301 GAALDL
+301 
-307 KDYDAMT
+307 
-314 LRLDGKSKGMD
+314 
-325 IGTVEYNPDQGV
+325 

-351 YGDPYYGGVDYGDSY
+351 YGDPYYGGVNYGDSY

-373 QGGDDTD
+373 QSGDDTD

-431 TYAVSATETEENLDS
+431 TYAVAATETEENLDS

-454 DIDEPKA
+454 DIDEPEA

-470 CSSSGVSTTTPAVI
+470 CSSSGVSTTMPAVI

-512 SESVTGRTNG
+512 SESVTGRVNG

-531 DGTLTLTYTFPKTAA
+531 DGTLTLTYTFPK
-546 QTPSEPE
+546 
-553 HKHCVCGTNNMTV
+553 
-566 GDHTCDTARTWTGV
+566 
-580 SDLAEITG
+580 
-588 SGYYYLT
+588 
-595 EDIVLDRYIT
+595 
-605 DDNSYTCYGWVAPD
+605 
-619 NAVLCLNGHSIT
+619 NA
-631 MKNPEESAV
+631 
-640 DKTQEV
+640 
-646 NKYYDGYVDTIDVE
+646 
-660 HHFTLTDCKA
+660 
-670 GDAQGKIAHASN
+670 
-682 KMGRAIDVRGGTF
+682 
-695 DMYGGKISENA
+695 
-706 SEYDIGGSGV
+706 
-716 VIRTG
+716 
-721 RNHSTDGTFNL
+721 
-732 YGGEISVNKC
+732 
-742 KIGGGVSVFGG
+742 
-753 TFNVYGGSITKNIA
+753 
-767 DSTFGL
+767 
-773 GSDLGH
+773 
-779 GGGVYVSA
+779 
-787 GDTFHMT
+787 
-794 GGTITGNTSDNTGA
+794 
-808 GVYAGAYAY
+808 
-817 YAGSASAKTDVS
+817 
-829 GTATIIDNRNNGKAD
+829 
-844 NICLVNAADDG
+844 
-855 KMANSVIEVRGN
+855 
-867 MTGKIGI
+867 
-874 TYKGASDADM
+874 
-884 PVLVATGVDADK
+884 
-896 DYSGIIMSDNEAY
+896 
-909 SIIHDN
+909 
-915 SDMTRLILKPNTAPI
+915 API
-930 SVPVITTQPQMTTVK
+930 SVPVITTQPQTAVVK

-994 CNGFRYR
+994 CNGFRYW

-1123 IVGAPAAS
+1123 IVGVPVAS

-1200 RSDMQDSEAKAFTYT
+1200 KSDMQNSEAKAFTYT
-1215 IAIPNP
+1215 IAIPNT

-1231 AQPQSASV
+1231 AQPQSTSV

-1276 NNASYITGMTDKTC
+1276 NNASYTTGVTDKTC

-1305 VTTDTV
+1305 VTTETV

-1322 PTEEPTT
+1322 P
-1329 EATEEP
+1329 AEEP

-1359 EPAPVQ
+1359 TEEPTTEPTEELTTEPTTEPDPTPVQ

-1375 WIQNSDGSL
+1375 WTQNSDGDL

-1417 IITFKADYLKTLSVG
+1417 IITFKAAYLKTLSVG

-1444 ASTSF
+1444 AGTSF
-1449 TIVKNASDTDDKQTK
+1449 TIDKNASDTDDKLTK
-1464 TGDDFNLTLCIALL
+1464 TGDDFNLTLCITLL
-1478 MASLTGAVV
+1478 MASLTGVVV

-1492 RKHSK
+1492 RKHNK

>member
-1 MRMKNRMKKGIA
+1 MRMKNRMKKRIA

-26 GMIPGRVSRVQAEND
+26 GMIPGRISRVQAEND
-41 TADSKSAVAYYATKE
+41 TTDSKPAVAYYATKE

-68 GKPKNIGKLEFGNRK
+68 GKTKNIGKLEFGNRK
-83 EGKSWMPQ
+83 EGKSWIPQ

-142 RTISA
+142 RTVSA

-286 DMSDVFFA
+286 DVSDVFFA

-351 YGDPYYGGVDYGDSY
+351 YGDPYYGGVNYGDSY

-373 QGGDDTD
+373 QSGDDTD

-431 TYAVSATETEENLDS
+431 TYAVAATETEENLDS

-454 DIDEPKA
+454 DIDEPEA

-470 CSSSGVSTTTPAVI
+470 CSSSGVSTTMPAVI

-512 SESVTGRTNG
+512 SESVTGRVNG

-531 DGTLTLTYTFPKTAA
+531 DGTLTLTYTFPK
-546 QTPSEPE
+546 
-553 HKHCVCGTNNMTV
+553 
-566 GDHTCDTARTWTGV
+566 
-580 SDLAEITG
+580 
-588 SGYYYLT
+588 
-595 EDIVLDRYIT
+595 
-605 DDNSYTCYGWVAPD
+605 
-619 NAVLCLNGHSIT
+619 NA
-631 MKNPEESAV
+631 
-640 DKTQEV
+640 
-646 NKYYDGYVDTIDVE
+646 
-660 HHFTLTDCKA
+660 
-670 GDAQGKIAHASN
+670 
-682 KMGRAIDVRGGTF
+682 
-695 DMYGGKISENA
+695 
-706 SEYDIGGSGV
+706 
-716 VIRTG
+716 
-721 RNHSTDGTFNL
+721 
-732 YGGEISVNKC
+732 
-742 KIGGGVSVFGG
+742 
-753 TFNVYGGSITKNIA
+753 
-767 DSTFGL
+767 
-773 GSDLGH
+773 
-779 GGGVYVSA
+779 
-787 GDTFHMT
+787 
-794 GGTITGNTSDNTGA
+794 
-808 GVYAGAYAY
+808 
-817 YAGSASAKTDVS
+817 
-829 GTATIIDNRNNGKAD
+829 
-844 NICLVNAADDG
+844 
-855 KMANSVIEVRGN
+855 
-867 MTGKIGI
+867 
-874 TYKGASDADM
+874 
-884 PVLVATGVDADK
+884 
-896 DYSGIIMSDNEAY
+896 
-909 SIIHDN
+909 
-915 SDMTRLILKPNTAPI
+915 API
-930 SVPVITTQPQMTTVK
+930 SVPVITTQPQTAVVK

-1123 IVGAPAAS
+1123 IVGAPVAS

-1141 SVALTSTT
+1141 SVALTFTT

-1200 RSDMQDSEAKAFTYT
+1200 GSDMQDSEAKAFTYT

-1250 ATGTDV
+1250 AAGTDV

-1276 NNASYITGMTDKTC
+1276 NNASYITGVTDKTC

-1329 EATEEP
+1329 EPTEEP
-1335 TTEPTEEPT
+1335 TTEPTEKPTTEEPT

-1359 EPAPVQ
+1359 DPAPVQ

-1375 WIQNSDGSL
+1375 WTQNSDGNL

-1464 TGDDFNLTLCIALL
+1464 TGDDFDLTLCIALL

>member
-1 MRMKNRMKKGIA
+1 MRMKNRMKKRIA

-26 GMIPGRVSRVQAEND
+26 GMIPGRISRVQAEND
-41 TADSKSAVAYYATKE
+41 TTDSKPAVAYYATKE

-68 GKPKNIGKLEFGNRK
+68 GKTKNIGKLEFGNRK
-83 EGKSWMPQ
+83 EGKSWIPQ

-142 RTISA
+142 RTVSA

-286 DMSDVFFA
+286 DVSDVFFA

-351 YGDPYYGGVDYGDSY
+351 YGDPYYGGVNYGDSY

-373 QGGDDTD
+373 QSGDDTD

-431 TYAVSATETEENLDS
+431 TYAVAATETEENLDS

-454 DIDEPKA
+454 DIDEPEA

-470 CSSSGVSTTTPAVI
+470 CSSSGVSTTMPAVI

-512 SESVTGRTNG
+512 SESVTGRVNG

-531 DGTLTLTYTFPKTAA
+531 DGTLTLTYTFPK
-546 QTPSEPE
+546 
-553 HKHCVCGTNNMTV
+553 
-566 GDHTCDTARTWTGV
+566 
-580 SDLAEITG
+580 
-588 SGYYYLT
+588 
-595 EDIVLDRYIT
+595 
-605 DDNSYTCYGWVAPD
+605 
-619 NAVLCLNGHSIT
+619 NA
-631 MKNPEESAV
+631 
-640 DKTQEV
+640 
-646 NKYYDGYVDTIDVE
+646 
-660 HHFTLTDCKA
+660 
-670 GDAQGKIAHASN
+670 
-682 KMGRAIDVRGGTF
+682 
-695 DMYGGKISENA
+695 
-706 SEYDIGGSGV
+706 
-716 VIRTG
+716 
-721 RNHSTDGTFNL
+721 
-732 YGGEISVNKC
+732 
-742 KIGGGVSVFGG
+742 
-753 TFNVYGGSITKNIA
+753 
-767 DSTFGL
+767 
-773 GSDLGH
+773 
-779 GGGVYVSA
+779 
-787 GDTFHMT
+787 
-794 GGTITGNTSDNTGA
+794 
-808 GVYAGAYAY
+808 
-817 YAGSASAKTDVS
+817 
-829 GTATIIDNRNNGKAD
+829 
-844 NICLVNAADDG
+844 
-855 KMANSVIEVRGN
+855 
-867 MTGKIGI
+867 
-874 TYKGASDADM
+874 
-884 PVLVATGVDADK
+884 
-896 DYSGIIMSDNEAY
+896 
-909 SIIHDN
+909 
-915 SDMTRLILKPNTAPI
+915 API
-930 SVPVITTQPQMTTVK
+930 SVPVITTQPQTAVVK

-1025 AKDKLI
+1025 VKDKLI

-1123 IVGAPAAS
+1123 IVGAPVAS

-1164 IENGAPIGT
+1164 IENGAPTGT

-1276 NNASYITGMTDKTC
+1276 NNASYITGVTDKTC

-1329 EATEEP
+1329 EP
-1335 TTEPTEEPT
+1335 TTEPD
-1344 TEPTEEPTTEPTTEP
+1344 
-1359 EPAPVQ
+1359 PAPVQ

-1375 WIQNSDGSL
+1375 WTQNSDGNL

-1464 TGDDFNLTLCIALL
+1464 TGDDFDLTLCIALL

>member
-1 MRMKNRMKKGIA
+1 MRMKNRMKKRIA

-26 GMIPGRVSRVQAEND
+26 GMIPGRISRVQAEND
-41 TADSKSAVAYYATKE
+41 TTDSKPAVAYYATKE

-68 GKPKNIGKLEFGNRK
+68 GKTKNIGKLEFGNRK
-83 EGKSWMPQ
+83 EGKSWIPQ

-142 RTISA
+142 RTVSA

-157 ALQEMSEDSYSD
+157 ALQEMSEDSYGD

-286 DMSDVFFA
+286 DVSDVFFA

-337 IKAEKGTIGNQYDG
+337 IKAEKGTMGNQYDG

-373 QGGDDTD
+373 QSGDDTD

-431 TYAVSATETEENLDS
+431 TYAVAATETEENLDS

-454 DIDEPKA
+454 DIDEPEA

-470 CSSSGVSTTTPAVI
+470 CSSSGVSTTMPAVI

-512 SESVTGRTNG
+512 SESVTGRVNG

-531 DGTLTLTYTFPKTAA
+531 DGTLTLTYTFPK
-546 QTPSEPE
+546 
-553 HKHCVCGTNNMTV
+553 
-566 GDHTCDTARTWTGV
+566 
-580 SDLAEITG
+580 
-588 SGYYYLT
+588 
-595 EDIVLDRYIT
+595 
-605 DDNSYTCYGWVAPD
+605 
-619 NAVLCLNGHSIT
+619 NA
-631 MKNPEESAV
+631 
-640 DKTQEV
+640 
-646 NKYYDGYVDTIDVE
+646 
-660 HHFTLTDCKA
+660 
-670 GDAQGKIAHASN
+670 
-682 KMGRAIDVRGGTF
+682 
-695 DMYGGKISENA
+695 
-706 SEYDIGGSGV
+706 
-716 VIRTG
+716 
-721 RNHSTDGTFNL
+721 
-732 YGGEISVNKC
+732 
-742 KIGGGVSVFGG
+742 
-753 TFNVYGGSITKNIA
+753 
-767 DSTFGL
+767 
-773 GSDLGH
+773 
-779 GGGVYVSA
+779 
-787 GDTFHMT
+787 
-794 GGTITGNTSDNTGA
+794 
-808 GVYAGAYAY
+808 
-817 YAGSASAKTDVS
+817 
-829 GTATIIDNRNNGKAD
+829 
-844 NICLVNAADDG
+844 
-855 KMANSVIEVRGN
+855 
-867 MTGKIGI
+867 
-874 TYKGASDADM
+874 
-884 PVLVATGVDADK
+884 
-896 DYSGIIMSDNEAY
+896 
-909 SIIHDN
+909 
-915 SDMTRLILKPNTAPI
+915 API
-930 SVPVITTQPQMTTVK
+930 SVPVITTQPQTAVVK

-1116 ITISAAG
+1116 IIISAAG
-1123 IVGAPAAS
+1123 IVGAPVAS

-1141 SVALTSTT
+1141 NVALTSTT

-1200 RSDMQDSEAKAFTYT
+1200 KSDMQNSEAKAFTYT
-1215 IAIPNP
+1215 IAIPNT

-1231 AQPQSASV
+1231 AQPQSTSV

-1276 NNASYITGMTDKTC
+1276 NNASYITGVTDKTC

-1329 EATEEP
+1329 EPTEESTTEPTEEP

-1344 TEPTEEPTTEPTTEP
+1344 TEPTEEPTTEPDP
-1359 EPAPVQ
+1359 VPVQ

-1375 WIQNSDGSL
+1375 WIQNSDGGL

-1449 TIVKNASDTDDKQTK
+1449 TIAKNATDTDDKLTK
-1464 TGDDFNLTLCIALL
+1464 TGDDFNLMLCITLL
-1478 MASLTGAVV
+1478 MASLTGVVV
-1487 TLDRK
+1487 TLNRK
-1492 RKHSK
+1492 RKHNK